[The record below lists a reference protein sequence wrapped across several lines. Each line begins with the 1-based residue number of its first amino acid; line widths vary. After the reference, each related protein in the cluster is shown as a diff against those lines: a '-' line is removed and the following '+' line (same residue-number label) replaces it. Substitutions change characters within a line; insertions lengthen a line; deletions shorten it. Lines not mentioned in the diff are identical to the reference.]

1 MNAHSFKITLSELS
15 DREREAAAAE
25 LARAIKAS
33 DHGAT
38 VDREQ
43 DNPSAMD
50 FGATLTVVLSSG
62 VAVAVAR
69 GIQGWMGR
77 WKNAKITV
85 SDEHRKVEIE
95 RVGSAEAVRAL
106 ELFMKSQQ

>member
-1 MNAHSFKITLSELS
+1 MRARSFKIALSELT
-15 DREREAAAAE
+15 DRDREAAAAE

-33 DHGAT
+33 DQAAT

-50 FGATLTVVLSSG
+50 FGATLIVVLSSG
-62 VAVAVAR
+62 AAVAVAR

-77 WKNAKITV
+77 WKNARITI
-85 SDEHRKVEIE
+85 SDEHRKVTIE
-95 RVGSAEAVRAL
+95 GIDGAEAVRAL
-106 ELFMKSQQ
+106 ELFMKPQQ